1 MKESYLSKKDSKY
14 ELYMQITEYTL
25 AVDVITIIYFN
36 GNWKE
41 DYYEY
46 SHEDFQRLL
55 NLFITDGAISI
66 SVNEFEKA
74 QNNILIPYD
83 TTKQGLRNLYN
94 NLWQQ
99 FYDLRYKIENEII
112 SSSIN
117 LSNYSKVIMM
127 RDHLE
132 KEYDL
137 ESLKTRIHSTYQEY
151 GGENVISNKDIFSKS
166 ASSLTDKWLKARSEL
181 LIKATEK

>member
-1 MKESYLSKKDSKY
+1 MKESYLSKRDSNY

-41 DYYEY
+41 DCYEY
-46 SHEDFQRLL
+46 SPEDFQRLL
-55 NLFITDGAISI
+55 NLFISDGAISI

-74 QNNILIPYD
+74 QNNILTPYD
-83 TTKQGLRNLYN
+83 TTKQGLKKLYN

-99 FYDLRYKIENEII
+99 FYDLRYRIETEII
-112 SSSIN
+112 TSGIK
-117 LSNYSKVIMM
+117 LSDCWTIIHM
-127 RDHLE
+127 REQLE
-132 KEYDL
+132 KAYDI
-137 ESLKTRIHSTYQEY
+137 ESIKKRINSTYQEY